1 MQHNLSDIQI
11 DYNGDPLLEE
21 NLPDNPLTLF
31 HNWFEQISATYNS
44 QPNAMILSTH
54 GKNGFPQAR
63 VVLLKEYSDKGF
75 SFYTNYN
82 SQKGKG
88 IKKNNKVSLTFY
100 WPELERQVRIE
111 GLASKTT
118 EKESDDY
125 FNSRPFESRVSAII
139 SDQSQK
145 VPSRNYLDDK
155 VEHLME
161 NLKTTEPERPDSW
174 GGYIVS
180 PISVEFWQGR
190 PNRLHDR
197 ILYKLKSEKWKISRL
212 AP

>member
-1 MQHNLSDIQI
+1 MQKNLSDIQI
-11 DYNGDPLLEE
+11 DYNGNPLLEE
-21 NLPDNPLTLF
+21 NLPENPLILF
-31 HNWFEQISATYNS
+31 EKWFDEISSTYNS
-44 QPNAMILSTH
+44 QPNAMILSTQ
-54 GKNGFPQAR
+54 GKNGYPQAR
-63 VVLLKEYSDKGF
+63 VVLLKEYSEKGF

-111 GLASKTT
+111 GLATKST

-125 FNSRPFESRVSAII
+125 FNSRPYDSKISAIV
-139 SDQSQK
+139 SDQSHK

-155 VEHLME
+155 VEKYKSKLQD
-161 NLKTTEPERPDSW
+161 KQPVRPEFW

-180 PISVEFWQGR
+180 PISIEFWQGR

-197 ILYKLKSEKWKISRL
+197 VIYKFKNDWKITRL

>member
-44 QPNAMILSTH
+44 QPNAMILSTQ

-125 FNSRPFESRVSAII
+125 FSSRPFDSRISAII

-155 VEHLME
+155 VEQLRE
-161 NLKTTEPERPDSW
+161 NLKTTEPERPDFW

-180 PISVEFWQGR
+180 PVSVEFWQGR

>member
-11 DYNGDPLLEE
+11 DYNGDPLLEA
-21 NLPDNPLTLF
+21 NLPDDPLVLF
-31 HNWFEQISATYNS
+31 HHWFEQISATYNS
-44 QPNAMILSTH
+44 QPNAMVLSTH
-54 GKNGFPQAR
+54 GKNGFPQSR
-63 VVLLKEYSDKGF
+63 VVLLKGYSDQGF

-88 IKKNNKVSLTFY
+88 IKKNHKVSLTFY

-118 EKESDDY
+118 EQESDEY
-125 FNSRPFESRVSAII
+125 FNSRPLDSRISAII
-139 SDQSQK
+139 SDQSQN
-145 VPSRNYLDDK
+145 VPSRAYLDEK
-155 VEHLME
+155 VERFRSDMQ
-161 NLKTTEPERPDSW
+161 NNPPKRPVNW
-174 GGYIVS
+174 GGYIVA
-180 PISVEFWQGR
+180 PVSVEFWQGR

-197 ILYKLKSEKWKISRL
+197 ILYKFKGEKWKKSRL